1 MKTKLYNILPVS
13 GVRFPRERALTIVE
27 MLITMSIFGMVV
39 AGFISLQLFG
49 MRQGQ
54 LVESKLGA
62 SDQSRKLLE
71 KMGWEIRAA
80 KEMDIGNM
88 SSGSN
93 FTEVAYGSLL
103 RGTALRIYL
112 KPSNTNTY
120 VQYYFNTN
128 SRALYRKQ
136 SGVTAV
142 KLIAN
147 ELTNNMSF
155 QVEDYRGVVQTN
167 ANDTHLWRNC
177 VRVIL
182 EFAQYQY
189 PLTQVGPDCLYDYYK
204 LEYKIAPHCPTLP

>member
-1 MKTKLYNILPVS
+1 MKTPWHFGSKS
-13 GVRFPRERALTIVE
+13 GIRARRQKALTIVE
-27 MLITMSIFGMVV
+27 MMITTSIFGMVV

-49 MRQGQ
+49 LRQGQ

-71 KMGWEIRAA
+71 RMGWEIRGA
-80 KEMDIGNM
+80 KEWDIGNM
-88 SSGSN
+88 VGST
-93 FTEVAYGSLL
+93 FKEVADGKPLV
-103 RGTALRIYL
+103 GTAIRIY
-112 KPSNTNTY
+112 SRSSDTNTY

-128 SRALYRKQ
+128 SRSLLRLQ

-147 ELTNNMSF
+147 ELTNNMAF
-155 QVEDYRGVVQTN
+155 QSEDYRGVVMTN
-167 ANDTHLWRNC
+167 ATDSRIWRNC

-189 PLTQVGPDCLYDYYK
+189 PLTQVGPGYLYDYYK

>member
-1 MKTKLYNILPVS
+1 MKTNYFARSLRHCV
-13 GVRFPRERALTIVE
+13 PRRKQALTLVE
-27 MLITMSIFGMVV
+27 MMITMCIFGMVV

-49 MRQGQ
+49 LHQGQ

-71 KMGWEIRAA
+71 RMGWEIRGA
-80 KEMDIGNM
+80 KAWDVGNV
-88 SSGSN
+88 SGST
-93 FTEVAYGSLL
+93 FTEVAYGQQL
-103 RGTALRIYL
+103 RGTALRIYSL
-112 KPSNTNTY
+112 SNNTNTY

-128 SRALYRKQ
+128 TRALYRKQ

-155 QVEDYRGVVQTN
+155 QAEDYRGVVLTN
-167 ANDTHLWRNC
+167 ADDSRLWRNC
-177 VRVIL
+177 IRVIL

-204 LEYKIAPHCPTLP
+204 LEYKVAPHCPQLP